1 MIDKNLAIRLVAASL
16 GWWAIDA
23 WSEEPPFDCLIE
35 ASMTS
40 AVSSAVPGVI
50 ERIETTRGARVK
62 QGQIVARLQSGVD
75 QAMVELARTRA
86 QFTAELEAK
95 RANHE
100 LAQRNLKRINDLH
113 DKRLIPAQEQDKT
126 QTMAEVA
133 AFEWHMAQEQQR
145 LARMELKRTE
155 EMLAQRSI
163 KSPIDGIVVD
173 TLKSPGEYVEE
184 HAIVKI
190 ARVDP
195 LYVEVLVPL
204 SDYGTIQ
211 PGMLAQVSLEPP
223 IGGQYPLGAF
233 LEDHEFV
240 AGSGDLAV
248 PPSQARDLA
257 RRLPAAR
264 LVEIEGGHLVHEE
277 RPDVV
282 AELVLREAA
291 IAAA

>member
-1 MIDKNLAIRLVAASL
+1 MADYSIWRKRGEMIDKNLAIRLVAASME
-16 GWWAIDA
+16 WWVIDA
-23 WSEEPPFDCLIE
+23 WPAEPPPFDCMIE

-50 ERIETTRGARVK
+50 ERIETTRGARVQ
-62 QGQIVARLQSGVD
+62 QGQIVARLQSGVE

-95 RANHE
+95 RAHHE

-113 DKRLIPAQEQDKT
+113 DKRLIPAQEQDQT

-155 EMLAQRSI
+155 EMLAQRAI

-195 LYVEVLVPL
+195 LYVEVLLPL

-211 PGMLAQVSLEPP
+211 PGMTAQVTLEPP
-223 IGGQYPLGAF
+223 ITGQYPAKVIVVDPLIDAASGTF
-233 LEDHEFV
+233 GIRLELENKQYRIP
-240 AGSGDLAV
+240 AGLKCQVKFEPARAER
-248 PPSQARDLA
+248 QAQ
-257 RRLPAAR
+257 
-264 LVEIEGGHLVHEE
+264 
-277 RPDVV
+277 
-282 AELVLREAA
+282 
-291 IAAA
+291 